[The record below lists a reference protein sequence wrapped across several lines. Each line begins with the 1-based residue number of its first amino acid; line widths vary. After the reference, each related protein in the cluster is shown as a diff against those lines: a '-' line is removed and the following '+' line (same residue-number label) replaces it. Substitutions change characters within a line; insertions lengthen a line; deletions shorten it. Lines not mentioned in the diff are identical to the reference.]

1 MCQKIFPNIL
11 IFFSRQEL
19 NSLKSA
25 HVNSQKYLSEHE
37 SQRKHL
43 EARLQHE
50 MEGHQRYVQTLQGQ
64 IQYHSS
70 RAQGLQHSL
79 DSLSAQQQVK
89 IVVCTSDDRLWGVV
103 VMAHSGLWKTEKVK
117 IREIE

>member
-1 MCQKIFPNIL
+1 M
-11 IFFSRQEL
+11 

-89 IVVCTSDDRLWGVV
+89 IVVCTSGVFGDR
-103 VMAHSGLWKTEKVK
+103 KTSFRYFSIRPPKKTKVLLLHGTDLFLV
-117 IREIE
+117 